1 MSIHDCNTE
10 STLYKNFGAS
20 VRIGL
25 NKSHKNICDLLKNSS
40 HDIRGDIKPPYNTV
54 IGPLNRAS
62 LLPDNKHLET
72 KDLHQEMRNNLKSDF
87 QTFIPALGSGTL
99 VGIQPKNEYNEII
112 DKTQIFFD
120 ILCNMTITQDNYN
133 KLVLLNQEDDT
144 LIPVIKMSDE
154 YMDIIKEWYDMSEMI
169 LDIEETDI
177 KIPSNINKF
186 ELDNLLF
193 KPFPL
198 HKKDNFI
205 KDYVPKYILKLILD
219 KTLKQ
224 NTYFSGSTY
233 DAGNKSLKISLA
245 TIGIDN
251 IIFNNKKKNTENIL
265 KSFND
270 TDIDI
275 EDTTEID
282 DSEDKIVYASNYYDM
297 KLNANYEMDKPYENP
312 YVNLTVILNYYNL
325 NTIVVKEINDK
336 QNEIINN
343 YTEYGFIKLFDIL
356 TNNELVKGF
365 IHNTYA
371 NNKFNDKDEIIK
383 LLGVTSDFIKIYNK
397 LDKENSKVLDEQTQ
411 IKNYLETNFI
421 IDDDINNRIK
431 FTELLSLI
439 ENSPLID
446 IDKMKLKGLRNRL
459 PNYLKNLGLNK
470 KRYNDG
476 YYYYGIKSKY
486 SQEKTT
492 QTLYSECKNERLQL

>member
-10 STLYKNFGAS
+10 S
-20 VRIGL
+20 GL
-25 NKSHKNICDLLKNSS
+25 NKIIKNYGVSVPIGFTKSDY
-40 HDIRGDIKPPYNTV
+40 IRGDIKPPSQV
-54 IGPLNRAS
+54 LDG
-62 LLPDNKHLET
+62 
-72 KDLHQEMRNNLKSDF
+72 
-87 QTFIPALGSGTL
+87 GTL
-99 VGIQPKNEYNEII
+99 VGIQPKNEYDEII
-112 DKTQIFFD
+112 DKTQIFFNT
-120 ILCNMTITQDNYN
+120 LCTTTITQDNYH

-144 LIPVIKMSDE
+144 SIPVIKMSDE

-186 ELDNLLF
+186 ELNNLLF

-224 NTYFSGSTY
+224 NTYFSSATY
-233 DAGNKSLKISLA
+233 NDFSYDVVNQTLKITLS

-270 TDIDI
+270 NEIDIDN
-275 EDTTEID
+275 TN
-282 DSEDKIVYASNYYDM
+282 EDKIVDFEDKIIYASNYYDL

-312 YVNLTVILNYYNL
+312 YVNLTVILNHYNL
-325 NTIVVKEINDK
+325 NTIVVKEINNK

-343 YTEYGFIKLFDIL
+343 YTEYGFIKLFDIS

-371 NNKFNDKDEIIK
+371 NNKFNDKDEINK

-411 IKNYLETNFI
+411 IKNYLEANFI
-421 IDDDINNRIK
+421 IDNDINNRIK
-431 FTELLSLI
+431 FTEFLSLI

-476 YYYYGIKSKY
+476 YYYYGIKNKY
-486 SQEKTT
+486 SGEKTT
-492 QTLYSECKNERLQL
+492 QTLYGECMNERLHLEKTIDLEKLNPELLKKFNEQINLRV